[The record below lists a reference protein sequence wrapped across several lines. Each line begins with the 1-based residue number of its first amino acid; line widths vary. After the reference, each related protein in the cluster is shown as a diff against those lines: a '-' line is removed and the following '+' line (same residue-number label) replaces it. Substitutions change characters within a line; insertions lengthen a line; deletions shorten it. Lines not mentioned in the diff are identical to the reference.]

1 MTALHERV
9 ARGLGDVRRRIAVAG
24 ADPSRV
30 TVVAVTKGFGV
41 EAVEAALTA
50 GLVDVGESYAQEL
63 VTKSSALGRTDVRWH
78 FVGRLQSNKV
88 KALAGVVD
96 RWQSVDRPSLVEEL
110 ARRASG
116 ARVLVQVNVSGEP
129 RKGGCPP
136 AETSALVSQLVRSGL
151 RVDGLMAVGAWGPP
165 EQARPGFRLLSGLA
179 DALDLP
185 ERSMGMSGDL
195 EVALEEGATMIRV
208 GQALFGPRPTR
219 GADPAPS
226 RSSGMAPSRC
236 DTK

>member
-1 MTALHERV
+1 M
-9 ARGLGDVRRRIAVAG
+9 ARGLSGVRRRITAAG

-41 EAVEAALTA
+41 EAVEAALAA
-50 GLVDVGESYAQEL
+50 GLADVGESYAQEL
-63 VTKSSALGRTDVRWH
+63 VAKSASLDQAPVRWH

-96 RWQSVDRPSLVEEL
+96 RWQSVDRPQLVPEL
-110 ARRASG
+110 ERRAPG

-129 RKGGCPP
+129 HKGGCPP
-136 AETSALVSQLVRSGL
+136 AETSVLVSQLVRSGL
-151 RVDGLMAVGAWGPP
+151 RVDGLMAVGASGPP
-165 EQARPGFRLLSGLA
+165 EDARPGFRLLSRLA
-179 DALDLP
+179 DALELP

-195 EVALEEGATMIRV
+195 EVALEEGATMVRV
-208 GQALFGPRPTR
+208 GRALFGPRPATR
-219 GADPAPS
+219 PVPARGPS
-226 RSSGMAPSRC
+226 AGMTTCRC